1 MESSVNYLY
10 HTLHYILST
19 YLSYNWKFV
28 AFACQFPTPPH
39 PLPPVATSLI
49 SFFMNL
55 FSPGLYSRLSLVTY
69 SRSPALQ
76 VILHRLSHQGSPF
89 YTKQCIDVNP
99 NLPVYPNPTFPSW
112 CPYVCSLNLCLY
124 FCFANSFICFL
135 YIFLTYNWLKHY
147 VSSWYSTQ
155 WFSISIHLQIIT
167 IISLVVIC
175 HPTMLSHNYWLYSPH
190 GTFHIHDSFIL

>member
-10 HTLHYILST
+10 HTLHYIPST

-55 FSPGLYSRLSLVTY
+55 FSTGLYSRLSLVTY

-112 CPYVCSLNLCLY
+112 CPYVLW
-124 FCFANSFICFL
+124 ICVSISALQIVSSVFYIFFWLIIDWNTMLAPGIQHNGSAFL
-135 YIFLTYNWLKHY
+135 YISK
-147 VSSWYSTQ
+147 SSPS
-155 WFSISIHLQIIT
+155 
-167 IISLVVIC
+167 
-175 HPTMLSHNYWLYSPH
+175 
-190 GTFHIHDSFIL
+190 